1 MTTNKMQLT
10 NQTGSD
16 FWNDS
21 CDITELRDA
30 INQGAVGAT
39 SNPVIV
45 STVVKKNPSTWG
57 VILARLIQ
65 DNPTDG
71 EQEIAGKLT
80 AELVV
85 TAAKLLIPVFEKS
98 KGSKGRLAIQVDP
111 SDFRN
116 PQKMIATARELSRL
130 APNLTIKLPATAAG
144 LVAMEELTAEGITVT
159 ATVCFGVS
167 QAVACAEAIER
178 GLKRGRHSL
187 NPFIAIMVGRLDDH
201 LKRVMENK
209 GIVTDPGNLEWAG
222 VAAFKKSYGIFR
234 ERGYASTLLAA
245 AYRNHMQWSEFLGG
259 QVVLSMPYLWW
270 NRFNASDIEVRN
282 RMDDPVDPCRIQE
295 LRNKFTDFGRA
306 YDENG
311 MKPAEFAGFGS
322 TVHTLTQFLKARD
335 ELTGMIRERMMALS

>member
-21 CDITELRDA
+21 CDIAELRDA
-30 INQGAVGAT
+30 VAQGAVGAT

-57 VILARLIQ
+57 VFLARLIQ
-65 DNPTDG
+65 DNPTDN
-71 EQEIAGKLT
+71 ENEIARKLT
-80 AELVV
+80 AELAG
-85 TAAKLLIPVFEKS
+85 TAAKLLLPAFENS
-98 KGSKGRLAIQVDP
+98 NRSKGRLAIQVDP

-116 PQKMIATARELSRL
+116 PRNMIAMARDLNRL

-144 LVAMEELTAEGITVT
+144 VVAMEELTAEGITVT

-178 GLKRGRHSL
+178 GLKRGKHDL
-187 NPFIAIMVGRLDDH
+187 HPFIAIMVGRLDDH
-201 LKRVMENK
+201 LKRVMEAK

-234 ERGYASTLLAA
+234 ERGYSSTLLAA

-259 QVVLSMPYLWW
+259 KVVLSMPYLWW
-270 NRFNASDIEVRN
+270 NRFNASDIEVRS
-282 RMDDPVDPCRIQE
+282 RMDDPVDPRIIQE
-295 LRNKFTDFGRA
+295 LRNKFTDFSRA

-322 TVHTLTQFLKARD
+322 TVHTLAQFLKARD
-335 ELTGMIRERMMALS
+335 ELTGMIRERMLALA